1 MRKMRV
7 AAALLIGS
15 GLVATALLA
24 QSTSRPRVDQT
35 VIQLA
40 DGTMMTYGLAV
51 PRDLKRDDPRPL
63 VLALHPGGRA
73 PYYGSRFMI
82 QTVEPALRGWRAII
96 VAPDVPAQRW
106 SNETSE
112 QAVMMLVEDVMSK
125 HAIDRSRVLV
135 TGFSM
140 GGRGTWYMATRH
152 ADTFTGA
159 IPIAA
164 SRGDDPLDGLSSMPV
179 HIIHSPQDDVIPFGP
194 AAATAKQ
201 LRQQG
206 HAVEFTV
213 VEGAAH
219 HNMGAYVEPLRRAG
233 AWMLARWDLGNSDSR
248 Q

>member
-112 QAVMMLVEDVMSK
+112 QARSGPRIVDSVLSEISTGFQAAVFTATCSK
-125 HAIDRSRVLV
+125 YTASGVRRSSAVCRRRVL
-135 TGFSM
+135 
-140 GGRGTWYMATRH
+140 
-152 ADTFTGA
+152 
-159 IPIAA
+159 
-164 SRGDDPLDGLSSMPV
+164 
-179 HIIHSPQDDVIPFGP
+179 
-194 AAATAKQ
+194 
-201 LRQQG
+201 
-206 HAVEFTV
+206 
-213 VEGAAH
+213 
-219 HNMGAYVEPLRRAG
+219 
-233 AWMLARWDLGNSDSR
+233 
-248 Q
+248 